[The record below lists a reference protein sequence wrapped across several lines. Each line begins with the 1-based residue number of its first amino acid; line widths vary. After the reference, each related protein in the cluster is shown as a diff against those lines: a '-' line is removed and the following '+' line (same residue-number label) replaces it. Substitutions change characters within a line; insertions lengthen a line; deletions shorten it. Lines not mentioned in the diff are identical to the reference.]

1 MYWPVVR
8 KARQVMGAYA
18 DMEEL
23 IRLGAYRPGSS
34 AEVDE
39 AIRLNPALEEFLSQG
54 KDEATG
60 IAESYQRLAAI
71 LGA

>member
-1 MYWPVVR
+1 MQ
-8 KARQVMGAYA
+8 KARATLATYA

-23 IRLGAYRPGSS
+23 IRLGAYRQGAS

-39 AIRLNPALEEFLSQG
+39 AIRLNPELEAFLKQA

-60 IAESYQRLAAI
+60 LGDGYARLARI
-71 LGA
+71 LGM